1 MRLKKAG
8 RENKLHKPQRGEVLP
23 DDFFLRW
30 YRKGNDNFSKSL
42 AYGTIQ

>member
-23 DDFFLRW
+23 DDFFL
-30 YRKGNDNFSKSL
+30 D
-42 AYGTIQ
+42 GTEKAMIIFQNH